1 MSHSCAILRCYACA
15 TCDACCGAS
24 CKCLCRYGKASPP
37 PPKVLKMIAPAGQNV
52 RLAVE
57 VRVDPDDPD
66 DPDAPILCYTVYN
79 DRHNDVNVK
88 LTITPDVDGC
98 CNHHQPDVNPIEF
111 RVNSMRYVMTRLMRG
126 YCALTSCWVA
136 FPGMPL
142 AFRAAKSTPR
152 RSLCTV
158 DSSTLGL
165 AFLLMTPRRLCA
177 VCLDPLLMMP
187 TRTMT
192 ALMKSQA
199 LFTRCVATCTECR
212 PCSAHHPFLQASDSD
227 NDSTSPANGDD
238 ATPGDHTPSTGD
250 AEINCPV
257 CTFLNPADAHHCQ
270 MCFSELTS

>member
-1 MSHSCAILRCYACA
+1 M
-15 TCDACCGAS
+15 G
-24 CKCLCRYGKASPP
+24 
-37 PPKVLKMIAPAGQNV
+37 
-52 RLAVE
+52 

-111 RVNSMRYVMTRLMRG
+111 RVNSMRHAIGFQSR
-126 YCALTSCWVA
+126 
-136 FPGMPL
+136 
-142 AFRAAKSTPR
+142 KI
-152 RSLCTV
+152 
-158 DSSTLGL
+158 
-165 AFLLMTPRRLCA
+165 
-177 VCLDPLLMMP
+177 
-187 TRTMT
+187 
-192 ALMKSQA
+192 
-199 LFTRCVATCTECR
+199 
-212 PCSAHHPFLQASDSD
+212 DSD

-238 ATPGDHTPSTGD
+238 ATPSDHAPSTGD